1 MTNQEITIKL
11 RCQDLPGKEWEGRH
25 AVRLG
30 VQKGDEVIHDVLA
43 DEKHVTFSVPLR
55 VVKNPKNGK
64 PNFRGHFAHG
74 TPDERFIY
82 LSWGERHLDVWEL
95 FRRAKI
101 HLNHLDWKT
110 VEHAL
115 VTGRPVE
122 ASVSMTDEKGGPLC
136 GSIKGSNI
144 RWKDVASEMLP

>member
-1 MTNQEITIKL
+1 MTNQEITIKIH
-11 RCQDLPGKEWEGRH
+11 CQYLPGKVWEGRH

-30 VQKGDEVIHDVLA
+30 VQKGDEVIDDVPA
-43 DEKHVTFSVPLR
+43 DEKHVTFTLSLR
-55 VVKNPKNGK
+55 VEKNPNNGR
-64 PNFRGHFAHG
+64 PDFRGPFAHG

-82 LSWGERHLDVWEL
+82 LSWGERHAGVWEM

-101 HLNHLDWKT
+101 RFNHLDWAT
-110 VEHAL
+110 VKHAL

-122 ASVSMTDEKGGPLC
+122 AFVSMSDEKGGPLC
-136 GSIKGSNI
+136 GSIKDGNI

>member
-1 MTNQEITIKL
+1 MTNQQITIKI
-11 RCQDLPGKEWEGRH
+11 RCQNLPGRVWEGRH

-30 VQKGDEVIHDVLA
+30 VQKGDGVIDDVPA

-55 VVKNPKNGK
+55 VERNPKTLK
-64 PNFRGHFAHG
+64 PNFRGPFAHG

-82 LSWGERHLDVWEL
+82 LSWGERHAGVWVM

-110 VEHAL
+110 VEYAL

-144 RWKDVASEMLP
+144 HWKVVASEVLP